1 MPGSSNKAGNPDK
14 MVSTRQRWSS
24 SGAKAPCIETRCLL
38 DHRVE
43 SVPKKTTTTSV
54 QKVLARIRPVW
65 IERVGHELARGME
78 VRADFEEQLARFFD
92 LLEQSITTGD
102 PAWMDSI
109 LLDWAKSSTETD
121 LEQGL
126 YHVSF
131 LINHMIALTIQVTR
145 ETLTKQQAL
154 DLLAAVIPV
163 YTYGLGVVARYEME
177 TRVEHIS
184 SEMAKVQKQMQRV
197 DKSKSAFISVAAH
210 ELKTPLTL
218 IEGYAS
224 MMEDLMRENNGM
236 SPESLLAG
244 IGTGIGRLRTIV
256 DDMIDVSMIDND
268 LLRLNFQPMQ
278 VNQILAALSIEFKT
292 IMRNRKLTMDI
303 QDHEAGKQWIYI
315 DSGRIMQALRNVINN
330 AIKYTPDGGTIT
342 INGRKL
348 PGFIEVIITDTG
360 IGISPEDQALIFE
373 KFGQLGRVELHS
385 SGRTKFKGGGPGLGL
400 PIARGILEAHGG
412 SIWVESEGYDEFK
425 CPGATFHI
433 LIPARTESPDPRMA
447 KLFDTLGTK
456 E

>member
-1 MPGSSNKAGNPDK
+1 M
-14 MVSTRQRWSS
+14 
-24 SGAKAPCIETRCLL
+24 
-38 DHRVE
+38 
-43 SVPKKTTTTSV
+43 PKKTTTSI
-54 QKVLARIRPVW
+54 QKVLAKIRPVW
-65 IERVGHELARGME
+65 IERVAHELARGME
-78 VRADFEEQLARFFD
+78 VRAGFEEQLGRFFD

-121 LEQGL
+121 LEEGL

-131 LINHMIALTIQVTR
+131 LINHMIALTIQVAR
-145 ETLTKQQAL
+145 DTLTKQQAL
-154 DLLAAVIPV
+154 DLLASVIPV

-184 SEMAKVQKQMQRV
+184 SEMAKVQKQMERV

-224 MMEDLMRENNGM
+224 MMEDLLREDKGM
-236 SPESLLAG
+236 SLEGLIAG
-244 IGTGIGRLRTIV
+244 IGTGIERLRDIV
-256 DDMIDVSMIDND
+256 DDMIDVSMIDNN
-268 LLRLNFQPMQ
+268 LLQLNYQPMQ
-278 VNQILAALSIEFKT
+278 VSQMIEALAVEFQT

-303 QDHEAGKQWIYI
+303 RESAGGKQWIYV
-315 DSGRIMQALRNVINN
+315 DSARIMQALRNVINN
-330 AIKYTPDGGTIT
+330 AIKYTPDGGTIS
-342 INGRKL
+342 INGRSL
-348 PGFIEVIITDTG
+348 PGFIEVIISDTG

-385 SGRTKFKGGGPGLGL
+385 SGKTKFKGGGPGLGL

-412 SIWVESEGYDEFK
+412 SIWVESEGYDEVR
-425 CPGATFHI
+425 CPGSTFHI
-433 LIPARTESPDPRMA
+433 LIPARTESPDPKMA
-447 KLFDTLGTK
+447 KLFDTLETK